1 MPGPRRAPDAGSG
14 MLAAHAVTE
23 PLILAIDLG
32 TSGPKVALVTAT
44 GRVLGGQTA
53 ATTLHLTEGGG
64 AEQDPED
71 WWRAIVEATER
82 LHAMGLADPA
92 RVVAVGVT
100 SQWAGTVP
108 VDAEGHA
115 IGRAVIWMDSRGAR
129 YIDEIVGGGPR
140 IEGYAAHK
148 LWTWIRRT
156 GGAPSLVGKEPLAHV
171 LFLRHERPQ
180 EYRDAAKLL
189 EPKDYL
195 VQRLTGRA
203 VATFDSIA
211 LHWVT
216 DNRDIDH
223 IDYDPALLRLAG
235 LPREKLPELVR
246 ATDVVGTLVPEVA
259 RALGLSTAV
268 KVVGGTPDVQSA
280 AIGSGAVRDFQA
292 HVYLGTS
299 SWLTCHV
306 PWKKTDLFNNMGAL
320 PSALPGRYFVANE
333 QETAGA
339 CLTWLRDNLLHPE
352 DALGSEPAPDDFMAR
367 LDRAAAS
374 SMPGAGGVLFT
385 PWLYGERCPIADHAV
400 RAAFLGLSLTTTRA
414 DMLRAVLEGVAL
426 NSRWLLGALEKF
438 VGRRLDPIRIIGGGA
453 RSALWCQI
461 YADVLGREIEQVE
474 DALQCN
480 ARGAALVASLG
491 LGLVTVDEIPGHVGV
506 SARFTP
512 RAEHGPMYERRFEEY
527 RTLYRKTKAIYARRH
542 EDEERRRTR

>member
-1 MPGPRRAPDAGSG
+1 
-14 MLAAHAVTE
+14 MLAAADSVADP

-53 ATTLHLTEGGG
+53 PTRLYLSEGGG

-71 WWRAIVEATER
+71 WWQAIVAATER
-82 LHAMGLADPA
+82 LHAQGLADPA

-108 VDAEGHA
+108 VDAEGRA
-115 IGRAVIWMDSRGAR
+115 LGRAVIWMDSRGAR
-129 YIDEIVGGGPR
+129 YIDEIVGGWPR
-140 IEGYAAHK
+140 VEGYAARK

-156 GGAPSLVGKEPLAHV
+156 GGAPSLVGKEPLAHI
-171 LFLRHERPQ
+171 LFLRHERPH

-216 DNRDIDH
+216 DNRDIDR

-235 LPREKLPELVR
+235 LPREKLPELCR
-246 ATDVVGTLVPEVA
+246 ATDVVGTLRPEVA
-259 RALGLSTAV
+259 RALGLSEAV

-306 PWKKTDLFNNMGAL
+306 PFKKTDLFNNMGAL

-352 DALGSEPAPDDFMAR
+352 DALGSGAAPEDFFVR
-367 LDRAAAS
+367 LDAAAAS
-374 SMPGAGGVLFT
+374 SAPGAGGVLFT

-400 RAAFLGLSLTTTRA
+400 RAAFINLSLTTTRA

-426 NSRWLLGALEKF
+426 NSRWLLMALERF
-438 VGRRLDPIRIIGGGA
+438 VGKRLDPIRIIGGGA

-506 SARFTP
+506 SARFSP
-512 RAEHGPMYERRFEEY
+512 RAEHGKLYARAFDEY
-527 RTLYRKTKAIYARRH
+527 RMFYRQTKAMYGRLHRDAEDRRS
-542 EDEERRRTR
+542 TR

>member
-1 MPGPRRAPDAGSG
+1 
-14 MLAAHAVTE
+14 VTE

-53 ATTLHLTEGGG
+53 PTKLHLSEGGG

-71 WWRAIVEATER
+71 WWQAIVTATDR
-82 LHAMGLADPA
+82 LHAQGLADPA

-108 VDAEGHA
+108 VDAEGRA
-115 IGRAVIWMDSRGAR
+115 LGRAVIWMDSRGAR
-129 YIDEIVGGGPR
+129 YIDEIVGGGLR
-140 IEGYAAHK
+140 VEGYAAHK

-171 LFLRHERPQ
+171 LFLRHERPE
-180 EYRDAAKLL
+180 EYRAAAKLL

-216 DNRDIDH
+216 DNRDIDR
-223 IDYDPALLRLAG
+223 IDYDPTLLRMAG
-235 LPREKLPELVR
+235 LPRDKLPELCR
-246 ATDVVGTLVPEVA
+246 ATDVVGTLLPGVA
-259 RALGLSTAV
+259 RELGLSEAV

-306 PWKKTDLFNNMGAL
+306 PWKKTDLWSNMASL

-339 CLTWLRDNLLHPE
+339 CLSWLRDNLLHPH
-352 DALGSEPAPDDFMAR
+352 DALGSGPAPDDFFVR
-367 LDRAAAS
+367 LDQAAAS
-374 SMPGAGGVLFT
+374 AAPGAGGVIFT
-385 PWLYGERCPIADHAV
+385 PWLYGERCPVADHAV
-400 RAAFLGLSLTTTRA
+400 RAAFINLSLTTTRA

-426 NSRWLLGALEKF
+426 NSRWLLVALEKF
-438 VGRRLDPIRIIGGGA
+438 VGRRLEPIRIIGGGA

-491 LGLVTVDEIPGHVGV
+491 LGLVTVDAIPGHVAV
-506 SARFTP
+506 SARFAP
-512 RAEHGPMYERRFEEY
+512 RAEHAKTYERAFHEY
-527 RTLYRKTKAIYARRH
+527 RTLYKQTKAIYARLH
-542 EDEERRRTR
+542 DDAEHRRTTR

>member
-1 MPGPRRAPDAGSG
+1 M
-14 MLAAHAVTE
+14 TE
-23 PLILAIDLG
+23 PPLILAIDLG

-44 GRVLGGQTA
+44 GRVLGGQTMP
-53 ATTLHLTEGGG
+53 TTLHLSEGGG

-71 WWRAIVEATER
+71 WWRAIVAATER
-82 LHAMGLADPA
+82 LHAQGLADPA

-108 VDAEGHA
+108 VDAEGRA
-115 IGRAVIWMDSRGAR
+115 LGRAVIWMDSRGAR

-140 IEGYAAHK
+140 VEGYAAHK

-156 GGAPSLVGKEPLAHV
+156 GGAPSLVGKEPLSHILV
-171 LFLRHERPQ
+171 LRHERPD
-180 EYRDAAKLL
+180 EYRAASKLL

-195 VQRLTGRA
+195 VQRLCGRA

-216 DNRDIDH
+216 DNRDVER
-223 IDYDPALLRLAG
+223 IDYDPKLLRMAG
-235 LPREKLPELVR
+235 LPRDKLPDLCR
-246 ATDVVGTLVPEVA
+246 ATDVVGTVLPHVA
-259 RALGLSTAV
+259 RELGLPPGV

-299 SWLTCHV
+299 SWITCHV
-306 PWKKTDLFNNMGAL
+306 PWKKTDLVHNMASL

-339 CLTWLRDNLLHPE
+339 CLVWLRDNLVHPS
-352 DALGSEPAPDDFMAR
+352 DALGDHAAPSDFMAR
-367 LDRAAAS
+367 LDEAAAGS
-374 SMPGAGGVLFT
+374 APGAGGVLFT
-385 PWLYGERCPIADHAV
+385 PWLYGERCPVADHAV
-400 RAAFLGLSLTTTRA
+400 RAAFIGLSLTTTRA
-414 DMLRAVLEGVAL
+414 DVLRAVLEGVAL
-426 NSRWLLGALEKF
+426 NSRWLLVALERF
-438 VGRRLDPIRIIGGGA
+438 VGRRLDPIRVIGGGA

-491 LGLVTVDEIPGHVGV
+491 LGLVKVDEIPEHVGV
-506 SARFTP
+506 QARYAP
-512 RAEHGPMYERRFEEY
+512 RPEHADVYARLFDDY
-527 RTLYRKTKAIYARRH
+527 RSLYRRLRPIYARRH
-542 EDEERRRTR
+542 AHDETHRRTR

>member
-1 MPGPRRAPDAGSG
+1 
-14 MLAAHAVTE
+14 MLAAPAPVTD

-44 GRVLGGQTA
+44 GRVLGGQTEP
-53 ATTLHLTEGGG
+53 TRLHLSEGGG

-71 WWRAIVEATER
+71 WWQAIVAATER
-82 LHAMGLADPA
+82 LHAQGLADPA

-108 VDAEGHA
+108 VDAEGRA
-115 IGRAVIWMDSRGAR
+115 LGRAVIWMDSRGAR

-140 IEGYAAHK
+140 VEGYAAHK

-156 GGAPSLVGKEPLAHV
+156 GGAPSLVGKEPLSHI
-171 LFLRHERPQ
+171 LLLRHERPH

-216 DNRDIDH
+216 DNRNIER
-223 IDYDPALLRLAG
+223 IDYDPTLLRMAG
-235 LPREKLPELVR
+235 LPREKLPDLCR
-246 ATDVVGTLVPEVA
+246 ATDVVGTLLPAVA
-259 RALGLSTAV
+259 RQLGLSEGV

-306 PWKKTDLFNNMGAL
+306 PWKKTDLLHNMASL

-339 CLTWLRDNLLHPE
+339 CLTWLRDNLLHPQ
-352 DALGSEPAPDDFMAR
+352 DALDSGPAPPDFFAR
-367 LDRAAAS
+367 LDHAAGS
-374 SMPGAGGVLFT
+374 SAPGAGGVLFT
-385 PWLYGERCPIADHAV
+385 PWLYGERCPVADHTV
-400 RAAFLGLSLTTTRA
+400 RAAFINLSLTTTRA

-426 NSRWLLGALEKF
+426 NSRWLLAALEKF
-438 VGRRLDPIRIIGGGA
+438 VKRRLDPIRIIGGGA
-453 RSALWCQI
+453 GSALWCQI

-491 LGLVTVDEIPGHVGV
+491 LGLVTVDEIPGHVRV

-512 RAEHGPMYERRFEEY
+512 RAAHAGTYERLFHEY
-527 RTLYRKTKAIYARRH
+527 RTLYGKTKAIYGRLHQDAEDRRSKP
-542 EDEERRRTR
+542 RR